1 MVSFSDALSS
11 PLHHLCSPSTLCP
24 IRLAIQHLL
33 LPLAVVSPISLP
45 ALATELSSHPSASFR
60 QYLLSGF
67 PEGFRVGFQPA
78 RIHQIHFTA
87 GNMKSA
93 LNTPQVVEEYLACK
107 VYLGRVAGPFAS
119 PPFPSFHVSSF
130 GVIPKC
136 GRPGKWR
143 LIIDLLHPKG
153 GSVNDGIN
161 GDDFSPLLC
170 PGQRRHQFH
179 HAGRPWNP
187 PREDQHPRCLSPSR
201 GSCGGSLPSLV

>member
-1 MVSFSDALSS
+1 M
-11 PLHHLCSPSTLCP
+11 LCP
-24 IRLAIQHLL
+24 IRLAIQPLL

-67 PEGFRVGFQPA
+67 PEGFQVGFQPA

-87 GNMKSA
+87 ENMTSA
-93 LNTPQVVEEYLACK
+93 LNTPPLVEEYLACK

-143 LIIDLLHPKG
+143 LIRDLLHLKG

-161 GDDFSPLLC
+161 GMISPLSYARVNDAIDFIMQEGLGTLLAKINIHDAYRLVAVHVEDRY
-170 PGQRRHQFH
+170 P
-179 HAGRPWNP
+179 PWYEVE
-187 PREDQHPRCLSPSR
+187 RAVLR
-201 GSCGGSLPSLV
+201 